1 MCAWRWPWAR
11 ISAWKS
17 LSILTGCAS
26 SPEERWP
33 RCGKGAGREV
43 EPSAGGRRRCGYPEG
58 CAHEPQDPRRGR
70 GGRGGQRYRVPRA
83 PLKLYAGC
91 DPARRDDAPR
101 GRLRDLPPP
110 ERKPGHA
117 RDSGGFPHRARA
129 EGGSRT
135 RHETRRGRVRD
146 QALRSHDPAR
156 PDRRSRCRA
165 FRPKR
170 REGSGLG
177 PMTGERH
184 ILDSLGSGLLVL
196 DARERVALLN
206 RTLAEM
212 LHVSADDCLGR
223 SAADLAAL
231 MAQFAMPAGIPRFD
245 WPADFGSRE
254 IEWREGETLRFFRE
268 DSTALVG
275 AGGAPA
281 GRLFAYH
288 DVSHEKAVDR
298 MKSEFISVASH
309 ELRTPMT
316 SIKGSVDLILS
327 GFAGETSPEMQEL
340 LEIAQKSC
348 DRLVRLVNDILDLSK
363 IEAGQLKLN
372 VERLDLTEIAVRA
385 VCAVKSLA
393 DKTEVR
399 LRVDRP
405 LPLPH
410 VEADP
415 DRIEQAITN
424 LLSNAVKFSPPK
436 GEVIVELSAD

>member
-1 MCAWRWPWAR
+1 M
-11 ISAWKS
+11 S
-17 LSILTGCAS
+17 
-26 SPEERWP
+26 
-33 RCGKGAGREV
+33 
-43 EPSAGGRRRCGYPEG
+43 
-58 CAHEPQDPRRGR
+58 
-70 GGRGGQRYRVPRA
+70 
-83 PLKLYAGC
+83 
-91 DPARRDDAPR
+91 
-101 GRLRDLPPP
+101 
-110 ERKPGHA
+110 
-117 RDSGGFPHRARA
+117 
-129 EGGSRT
+129 
-135 RHETRRGRVRD
+135 
-146 QALRSHDPAR
+146 
-156 PDRRSRCRA
+156 
-165 FRPKR
+165 
-170 REGSGLG
+170 
-177 PMTGERH
+177 GERP

-196 DARERVALLN
+196 DAQGRVALLN

-212 LHVSADDCLGR
+212 LHVSTEECLGR
-223 SAADLAAL
+223 SGADVAAL
-231 MAQFAMPAGIPRFD
+231 MAQFAHAVGMPRFD

-268 DSTALVG
+268 DSTPLVG
-275 AGGAPA
+275 ATG

-363 IEAGQLKLN
+363 IEAGQLRLN

-410 VEADP
+410 VDADP

-436 GEVIVELSAD
+436 GEVVVELSSDDTWVQCTVRDQGVGIAEKDLHRIFGKFQQLSEGRRRGGTGLGLAITRGLIDEHRGSIWVESRVGEGSRFIFRLPVAAPLSPNSAAMAGQTAKP

>member
-1 MCAWRWPWAR
+1 M
-11 ISAWKS
+11 
-17 LSILTGCAS
+17 T
-26 SPEERWP
+26 
-33 RCGKGAGREV
+33 RE
-43 EPSAGGRRRCGYPEG
+43 
-58 CAHEPQDPRRGR
+58 
-70 GGRGGQRYRVPRA
+70 
-83 PLKLYAGC
+83 
-91 DPARRDDAPR
+91 
-101 GRLRDLPPP
+101 
-110 ERKPGHA
+110 
-117 RDSGGFPHRARA
+117 
-129 EGGSRT
+129 
-135 RHETRRGRVRD
+135 
-146 QALRSHDPAR
+146 HD
-156 PDRRSRCRA
+156 
-165 FRPKR
+165 
-170 REGSGLG
+170 
-177 PMTGERH
+177 

-196 DARERVALLN
+196 DAQGRVAFLN

-212 LHVSADDCLGR
+212 LHVSADEYLGR
-223 SAADLAAL
+223 SAANLAAL
-231 MAQFAMPAGIPRFD
+231 MAQFAMAAGMPRFD

-275 AGGAPA
+275 AGGVPA

-399 LRVDRP
+399 LKVDRP

-436 GEVIVELSAD
+436 GEVTVELSSDDIWVQCAVRDQGVGIAEKDLHRIFGKFQQLSEGRRRGGTGLGLAITRGLIDEHRGSIWVESRVGEGSRFIFRLPVAAPLSPKSAAMAGHTAKP

>member
-1 MCAWRWPWAR
+1 
-11 ISAWKS
+11 
-17 LSILTGCAS
+17 
-26 SPEERWP
+26 
-33 RCGKGAGREV
+33 
-43 EPSAGGRRRCGYPEG
+43 
-58 CAHEPQDPRRGR
+58 
-70 GGRGGQRYRVPRA
+70 
-83 PLKLYAGC
+83 
-91 DPARRDDAPR
+91 
-101 GRLRDLPPP
+101 
-110 ERKPGHA
+110 
-117 RDSGGFPHRARA
+117 
-129 EGGSRT
+129 
-135 RHETRRGRVRD
+135 
-146 QALRSHDPAR
+146 
-156 PDRRSRCRA
+156 
-165 FRPKR
+165 
-170 REGSGLG
+170 
-177 PMTGERH
+177 MTGERNV
-184 ILDSLGSGLLVL
+184 LDSLASGLLVL
-196 DARERVALLN
+196 GADDCVAFVN
-206 RTLAEM
+206 RALAEM
-212 LHVSADDCLGR
+212 LHVSADECLGHP
-223 SAADLAAL
+223 AAEIAGLIARYAL
-231 MAQFAMPAGIPRFD
+231 PAGMPRFD
-245 WPADFGSRE
+245 WPLDFGSRE
-254 IEWREGETLRFFRE
+254 IEWREAETLRFFRE
-268 DSTALVG
+268 DSTPLLGPA
-275 AGGAPA
+275 GAPR

-385 VCAVKSLA
+385 ICAVKSLA

-405 LPLPH
+405 LPLAH

-436 GEVIVELSAD
+436 AEVTVELSSDDTWVQCAVCDRGMGIAEKDLHRIFGKFQQLSEGRRRGGTGLGLAITRGLIDEHRGSIWVESRVGEGSRFIFRLPVAAPPSPKTAALAGQTAKP